1 MVLWDYRDLFFE
13 GFLTT
18 VQLTALGF
26 IFAMI
31 IGTIMAIFRISP
43 IVPLRAVGLI
53 YVDIFRN
60 VPLMSWALTLVLGHA
75 DSSTLLG
82 KRESKDGKE
91 ELHRRVPSPGG
102 GLV

>member
-53 YVDIFRN
+53 YGVIGN
-60 VPLMSWALTLVLGHA
+60 YVCL
-75 DSSTLLG
+75 
-82 KRESKDGKE
+82 
-91 ELHRRVPSPGG
+91 
-102 GLV
+102 